1 MEYIFGTIKR
11 KGRVVDILKTVG
23 EEHTNLTDNHTIV
36 REYSD
41 STITDTFTVAEHY
54 LSKDGEDGKKYDWYE
69 LANHYRYIDYFTP
82 QKDALVEELS
92 PYTDSKTAYID
103 DSEVT
108 FTDVP
113 NGNLSVFVVG
123 DDYPNY
129 YVGRENGRI
138 TVSFTEPLEYVA
150 EVTIQVS

>member
-41 STITDTFTVAEHY
+41 STITDTFTVADHY

-82 QKDALVEELS
+82 QKNALVEELS
-92 PYTDSKTAYID
+92 PYTESKTAYID
-103 DSEVT
+103 DTEVT
-108 FTDVP
+108 FEDVP
-113 NGNLSVFVVG
+113 NGNLLVFVTG

-129 YVGRENGRI
+129 AVMRDDDRI
-138 TVSFTEPLEYVA
+138 TVSFLEPLEYVA